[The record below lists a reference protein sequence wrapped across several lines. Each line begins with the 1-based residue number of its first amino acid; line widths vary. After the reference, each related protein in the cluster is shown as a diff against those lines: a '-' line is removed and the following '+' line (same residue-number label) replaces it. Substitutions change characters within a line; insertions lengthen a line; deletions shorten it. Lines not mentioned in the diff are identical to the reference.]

1 MAGGGGGIPSTPITI
16 PAAAPALG
24 PLRSAVTAPLVVEPP
39 PCSSPRPVGGVG
51 CGVVS
56 GKARVGRSP
65 PLGLEP
71 TTPVGV
77 GAAEADE
84 RGAVTKKS
92 AGVGVMAVTGPL
104 EDVPIRPLG
113 PADPPRAGAAVADGD
128 DDVTEDDLLAS
139 FSESSESESEGFPD
153 SIPSESEA
161 DVSASSSAAPSV
173 DEGRPA
179 APDAPAAAPVP
190 GGVAA
195 RLDGG
200 KTTTP
205 SPDPT
210 PEPRRTALVAVAT
223 GTAARDDAAR
233 DAVARD
239 GVALGGA
246 ANPAPVPPV
255 PAPTDATP
263 APGSRAGE
271 GVWAAAGA
279 GRVALNGMSSSESL
293 PLSRPSSPEASPEW
307 SSPEWFSSRVMSD
320 LRVTLLRVVVL
331 GWGKSSLSDPSVS
344 KPSVSVSSPR
354 WACRRASHLWLLN
367 FWA

>member
-1 MAGGGGGIPSTPITI
+1 M

-56 GKARVGRSP
+56 GRARVGRSP

-71 TTPVGV
+71 ITPVGA

-104 EDVPIRPLG
+104 EDVPMRPLG
-113 PADPPRAGAAVADGD
+113 RADPPRAGAAVAAGDGD
-128 DDVTEDDLLAS
+128 VVEADVLVS
-139 FSESSESESEGFPD
+139 SSESESEGFPD
-153 SIPSESEA
+153 STPSESEA
-161 DVSASSSAAPSV
+161 DVISSSSAAPSV
-173 DEGRPA
+173 DEGR
-179 APDAPAAAPVP
+179 PAAAPVP

-200 KTTTP
+200 RTTTP

-210 PEPRRTALVAVAT
+210 PEPRDTVLVAT
-223 GTAARDDAAR
+223 GTAARDEAAR
-233 DAVARD
+233 DDVATGTAARDEAARDDVALD
-239 GVALGGA
+239 GVAMGGA

-255 PAPTDATP
+255 PAPTDAPP
-263 APGSRAGE
+263 APGSPASE
-271 GVWAAAGA
+271 GVWTAAGA
-279 GRVALNGMSSSESL
+279 GRVERDGMSSSESS
-293 PLSRPSSPEASPEW
+293 PLSKPSSPDASSPEW
-307 SSPEWFSSRVMSD
+307 SSPEWPSWLSSRLLSD
-320 LRVTLLRVVVL
+320 LRVTLLRAVVL
-331 GWGKSSLSDPSVS
+331 GWGKSSLSEPSVS

-354 WACRRASHLWLLN
+354 WAYRRASHRRLLS